1 MKLIQHIS
9 LLCCVGLLASLGS
22 CTTEAVPDVKS
33 YTAEEVGGDVNLS
46 LNVNIGNTTG
56 VGQSRAEEE
65 AEIDKNFTV
74 EQTDIPE
81 ELINTLRVIIVRPD
95 NTVEFNRLITPTDKL
110 PKVIL
115 NADSVEQDELKF
127 RVSTTQGYVDNK
139 AMTCTER
146 KRIYLIANEA
156 TLDNYN
162 ISFLGDGQK
171 ITDYLK
177 GITPAYTP
185 TKEDQEKGEK
195 GKLGDKL
202 DPYVVERWIIY
213 NDWKESGDSD
223 SDVNNLLA
231 EPIIDNS
238 GTEKS
243 YIPMTEFFDVDVVS
257 SWAPAKDESGEGDSN
272 QNGNNASEDK
282 GTQEVQLSE
291 QKVEL
296 FVTRNFVKF
305 QFTASSETEK
315 FEIVSLRFGNLMQ
328 QEYLFPC
335 NTLYDPI
342 KTVNNPVDRQIIS
355 FLTPGSAGN
364 FIRPYVFE
372 FPEGMT
378 FTPPTEEDPKVKP
391 ISFSPMLYFCETHN
405 YIANTNNT
413 SKYELGAVI
422 RYHKHDGTTVETTYE
437 PQGLEN
443 LPYSL
448 PRNTIVRINITIHDH
463 KLAAEATVYPY
474 TAVNLNPQFG
484 FPKPDTDML
493 TVAPEM
499 VLELNGKDGLLYPN
513 FESKSGNTIQN
524 LYWVSS
530 DSKVVSLGNEVTDET
545 DMTYIKPSGSIEL
558 PYLKEVMDKQEPN
571 PVRLVAMGVG
581 TATVTAYTQSGL
593 VARCRVTVK

>member
-33 YTAEEVGGDVNLS
+33 YTAEEVGADVNLS
-46 LNVNIGNTTG
+46 LNVSIGNITG
-56 VGQSRAEEE
+56 VGQTRAGEDT
-65 AEIDKNFTV
+65 EIDNKFTF
-74 EQTDIPE
+74 EQTDIPY

-95 NTVEFNRLITPTDKL
+95 NTVEFNRLITPEDKL

-243 YIPMTEFFDVDVVS
+243 NIPMTEFFDIDVVS
-257 SWAPAKDESGEGDSN
+257 SWAPANDELGEGDSN

-282 GTQEVQLSE
+282 DTQEVQLSE
-291 QKVEL
+291 QNVDL
-296 FVTRNFVKF
+296 FITRNFVKF
-305 QFTASSETEK
+305 QFTASSETET
-315 FEIVSLRFGNLMQ
+315 FDIVSLRFENLMQ
-328 QEYLFPC
+328 KEYLFPF

-355 FLTPGSAGN
+355 FLTPGPAGN

-372 FPEGMT
+372 FSDVKT
-378 FTPPTEEDPKVKP
+378 FTPPSDENTEVIP

-405 YIANTNNT
+405 YIANTYNT
-413 SKYELGAVI
+413 SEYKLGAVI
-422 RYHKHDGTTVETTYE
+422 RYHKHDGTTEEKTYE
-437 PQGLEN
+437 PQKLDN

-448 PRNTIVRINITIHDH
+448 PRNTIVRINITINDH
-463 KLAAEATVYPY
+463 KLAAEATVFPY

-484 FPKPDTDML
+484 FSRPASDML
-493 TVAPEM
+493 TVAPTM
-499 VLELNGKDGLLYPN
+499 ELDLNREGLLDATYTSQVGTVIDKLIWVTSDPSVVLLGPEN
-513 FESKSGNTIQN
+513 NDPDSGSQ
-524 LYWVSS
+524 LYV
-530 DSKVVSLGNEVTDET
+530 
-545 DMTYIKPSGSIEL
+545 KPSESIEL
-558 PYLKEVMDKQEPN
+558 PYDERVRVIPQET
-571 PVRLVAMGVG
+571 G
-581 TATVTAYTQSGL
+581 TATVAVYSQTGL